1 MTGLAAAATVA
12 DALRSPTARDAALD
26 ALEALPRPI
35 ADDVALAAA
44 PALVDV
50 VAGGLWR
57 FPLGVAMCPFR
68 LTGVGTALGFCLE
81 NSLEIAEEFGLTT
94 STAAAKICCS
104 IFGRDEGGSGFTF
117 TQQHVDLLITH
128 WSMQVRPVLEYHANV
143 KPSADA
149 IFAMQ
154 LCVSDTN
161 KPLLLANKDFIPYLP
176 GQVRYVVSGMKP

>member
-57 FPLGVAMCPFR
+57 FPLGVAE
-68 LTGVGTALGFCLE
+68 TDKDSKSA
-81 NSLEIAEEFGLTT
+81 FG
-94 STAAAKICCS
+94 
-104 IFGRDEGGSGFTF
+104 IF
-117 TQQHVDLLITH
+117 VA
-128 WSMQVRPVLEYHANV
+128 QVSRE
-143 KPSADA
+143 
-149 IFAMQ
+149 
-154 LCVSDTN
+154 
-161 KPLLLANKDFIPYLP
+161 
-176 GQVRYVVSGMKP
+176 